1 MVFERSSP
9 MSETIVLLEAG
20 FPSDEEAEEPA
31 LEAIKGMGV
40 SLATGGMAETGAD
53 DGKPEHDAD
62 VDDGEEERLLLS
74 ISLRLRVSCSRCSNS
89 VCRPSWR
96 RGRRKGRR
104 ERVRKKVRMRGR

>member
-1 MVFERSSP
+1 

-74 ISLRLRVSCSRCSNS
+74 ISLRLRASCSRCSNS

-96 RGRRKGRR
+96 RVRSEEEGEEEGEEEEGRRR
-104 ERVRKKVRMRGR
+104 EQKQDD